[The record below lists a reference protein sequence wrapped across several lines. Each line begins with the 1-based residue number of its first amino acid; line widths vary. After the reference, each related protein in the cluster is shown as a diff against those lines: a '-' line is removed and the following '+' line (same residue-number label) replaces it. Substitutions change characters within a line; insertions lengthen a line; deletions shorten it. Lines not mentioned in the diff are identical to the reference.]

1 MMLLSNVW
9 EEVGWRGFALP
20 RLQQKYSDLAIA
32 LGMGL
37 IWSLWHLPLML
48 NPDNLMAS
56 LPWYGEIVF
65 SLTLSVIYVWLYNQT
80 QRSLLFVTVFHA
92 LSNTVAYILLEL
104 RVFISS
110 YLTVV
115 GVIFVLALAIVLV
128 YGPKRFVKQAKLA
141 INTET

>member
-1 MMLLSNVW
+1 
-9 EEVGWRGFALP
+9 
-20 RLQQKYSDLAIA
+20 
-32 LGMGL
+32 
-37 IWSLWHLPLML
+37 
-48 NPDNLMAS
+48 MAS

-65 SLTLSVIYVWLYNQT
+65 SLTLSVIYIWLYNQT

-115 GVIFVLALAIVLV
+115 GVTFVLALAIILV
-128 YGPKRFVKQAKLA
+128 YGPKRFGKQ
-141 INTET
+141 N